1 MKDNNNKNNLFK
13 RLDNEIE
20 ERSVLKHIFYQLWS
34 QGKLTIDE
42 LRGYSKEY
50 FQLVKLVPSFVEN
63 VACMITD
70 PSIKLSI
77 SQNIRE
83 ENEHIEPWIAFA
95 GALGVPRNELLNYT
109 GAFKTN
115 DAVSALGHLT
125 TRSLQEAVAAM
136 YAYEIELPKISSSKI
151 DGLKKFYG
159 MNIGTDATNYFEIHK
174 EADIRHAGLWRTIL
188 SDIPAAYKKKDVI
201 FNSAIKTQEA
211 LNNLLDSVQETYVK
225 TSTYC

>member
-1 MKDNNNKNNLFK
+1 MKDNNNNNLFK

-20 ERSVLKHIFYQLWS
+20 ERSVLKHIFYRLWS

-50 FQLVKLVPSFVEN
+50 FQLVKVVPSFVEN
-63 VACMITD
+63 IACMITD

-115 DAVSALGHLT
+115 DAVSTLGRLT
-125 TRSLQEAVAAM
+125 THSLQEAAAAM

-151 DGLKKFYG
+151 DGLKKFYD
-159 MNIGTDATNYFEIHK
+159 MNTGTDATNYFEIHK
-174 EADIRHAGLWRTIL
+174 EVDIRHAGLWRTIL

-201 FNSAIKTQEA
+201 FNSAIEAQEA